1 MKKFIAQILTI
12 IILINNF
19 FIVFAD
25 LNIMDVIPDDTTRLK
40 ITFHGERFE
49 DDKFTLDCLDDELIR
64 KFIIKLQSCPRSK
77 AEGES
82 TGFSK
87 RGYVTLEINDANN
100 ISQRY
105 DMYLV
110 KLDNKRYITF
120 DEITTYS
127 ESDPK
132 HYRNVLYW
140 DFDYIKALIL
150 GFFSEN
156 GSVFL
161 DVDTNINEVQALS
174 ALGVV
179 NGYEDGTFR
188 PKEHIT
194 RADFVTMLIRI
205 EGKQHNNEISEY
217 WEFLDVSDGAY
228 YSMSIKEASAY
239 SFIKGDGE
247 YFYPDE
253 PITIEDM
260 CVIIARANRFTSN
273 DISRY
278 MGVVE
283 LENVSEYAR
292 GAITA
297 MNLLGLMDKT
307 ENFKR
312 LATRLDVVTVLYNSQ
327 FNYKHVNYK
336 MHVYSDENMN
346 KYALV
351 DNDYFYFHNLLEG
364 YSEIATLLIF
374 IDAALILS
382 FNNSI
387 HYELAEELSQYFDEY
402 APNIKSYLNKN
413 PDIKARFSNENDE
426 IFCIPWI
433 YGENDEVFSMSRNI
447 AGAEEAVKW
456 LDEKYKEFSENK
468 KFRLK

>member
-1 MKKFIAQILTI
+1 
-12 IILINNF
+12 
-19 FIVFAD
+19 
-25 LNIMDVIPDDTTRLK
+25 
-40 ITFHGERFE
+40 
-49 DDKFTLDCLDDELIR
+49 
-64 KFIIKLQSCPRSK
+64 
-77 AEGES
+77 
-82 TGFSK
+82 
-87 RGYVTLEINDANN
+87 
-100 ISQRY
+100 
-105 DMYLV
+105 
-110 KLDNKRYITF
+110 
-120 DEITTYS
+120 
-127 ESDPK
+127 
-132 HYRNVLYW
+132 
-140 DFDYIKALIL
+140 
-150 GFFSEN
+150 
-156 GSVFL
+156 
-161 DVDTNINEVQALS
+161 
-174 ALGVV
+174 
-179 NGYEDGTFR
+179 
-188 PKEHIT
+188 
-194 RADFVTMLIRI
+194 
-205 EGKQHNNEISEY
+205 
-217 WEFLDVSDGAY
+217 
-228 YSMSIKEASAY
+228 
-239 SFIKGDGE
+239 
-247 YFYPDE
+247 
-253 PITIEDM
+253 
-260 CVIIARANRFTSN
+260 
-273 DISRY
+273 